1 MGGELGTLVAT
12 LLEDEPWV
20 GDLVGIDA
28 DPPRHRLKRT
38 TFHRIRPGEHDRAVQ
53 TILDFDP
60 HVVVYMGVWEPDARA
75 APKPAAALTD
85 ESVTTVLG
93 AAAECPSLES
103 IVVRSGI
110 EVYGR
115 TKRSP
120 TRPIES
126 SRRRPTSGWGRI
138 VENIER
144 TALRVGERVGITVG
158 TLRLAPVLGRHVPSP
173 LGRLLRQPVVPFSLL
188 ADPPFAVI
196 EDRDAARA
204 FVAAAEQRLSGPL
217 NVVAP
222 GAITV
227 RQAAHRGHR
236 MTVPLIGPEWHIARP
251 ASHMLGAPIPDHV
264 HELLHRGRLADGSA
278 IESVLGIA
286 PESSTVDVIDSLY
299 SWPSVIH
306 RPARRQ
312 VA

>member
-1 MGGELGTLVAT
+1 MGGELGTLVASM
-12 LLEDEPWV
+12 LEDEPWV
-20 GDLVGIDA
+20 GELVGIDA

-38 TFHRIRPGEHDRAVQ
+38 TFHRIRPGEHDRAVD
-53 TILDFDP
+53 TIVEFDP

-75 APKPAAALTD
+75 APTTAAALTD
-85 ESVTTVLG
+85 EAATTVLG
-93 AAAECPSLES
+93 AAAECASLES
-103 IVVRSGI
+103 IVIRSGI

-115 TKRSP
+115 AKHSP
-120 TRPIES
+120 TRPTES
-126 SRRRPTSGWGRI
+126 SRRRPTSDWGRT

-144 TALRVGERVGITVG
+144 TALRVGDRVGVTIG

-173 LGRLLRQPVVPFSLL
+173 LGRFLRQPIVPFSLF
-188 ADPPFAVI
+188 ADPPFAVV

-204 FVAAAEQRLSGPL
+204 FVAAAEQRLAEPL

-236 MTVPLIGPEWHIARP
+236 MTLPLVGPEWLIARP
-251 ASHMLGAPIPDHV
+251 ASWMLGAPIPDHV
-264 HELLHRGRLADGSA
+264 HELLHRGRLADGSR
-278 IESVLGIA
+278 IESVLGVA
-286 PESSTVDVIDSLY
+286 PESGTTDVIDSLY

-306 RPARRQ
+306 RPAQRQ